1 METQKYA
8 VVAMES
14 KMLIDENLCFIE
26 SQINSLKSKC
36 CIVEVY
42 VFDNTVDKHLTHID
56 LLKHNYT
63 ILEVF

>member
-8 VVAMES
+8 LLAMES

-26 SQINSLKSKC
+26 SQINSLKNKG

-42 VFDNTVDKHLTHID
+42 VFDNAVDKHLTHID

>member
-1 METQKYA
+1 
-8 VVAMES
+8 
-14 KMLIDENLCFIE
+14 MLIDENLCFIE
-26 SQINSLKSKC
+26 SQINSLKSKD

>member
-1 METQKYA
+1 MEIQKYA
-8 VVAMES
+8 LLAMEN

-26 SQINSLKSKC
+26 SQINSLKSKG

-42 VFDNTVDKHLTHID
+42 VFDNTVDKHFTRID

>member
-8 VVAMES
+8 LLAMES

-26 SQINSLKSKC
+26 SQINNLKNKG

-42 VFDNTVDKHLTHID
+42 VFDNTVDKHLTRID